1 MIKTILFDMGNVLV
15 DFSPLYIVSNFTNRI
30 DDIELLVKEIF
41 LKQEWLELDNG
52 TTTEEQLIKD
62 VKKRLP
68 KRLHSLLID
77 IIDRW
82 DYYFTEKNEI
92 LSLIK
97 ELKTKNYTLIL
108 ASNAGLRFNR
118 FKKKIKVLKYF
129 DDLIISADIKIS
141 KPKPEF
147 FSYILKKHRLKA
159 SECLFIDDLT
169 KNVMGANRVGIH
181 GYVFNGNTNL
191 LKKYLKNIKVL

>member
-1 MIKTILFDMGNVLV
+1 LFDMGNVLV

-92 LSLIK
+92 LGLIK
-97 ELKTKNYTLIL
+97 ELKTNNYTLIL

-159 SECLFIDDLT
+159 SECLCI
-169 KNVMGANRVGIH
+169 
-181 GYVFNGNTNL
+181 
-191 LKKYLKNIKVL
+191 